1 VTATLAG
8 HRLRPV
14 PWPWLAVFAAG
25 WFLLTDLLAGGATD
39 PGEGVVRFRLLVFLL
54 GLGAAVLSAP
64 ETDPPRALL
73 RAAPVPLWRALA
85 LRLAGWLALGT
96 PPVLTLAVL
105 LDGTSGWT
113 AAGLAGAA
121 LPSFLLVSAAGFFA
135 ARASSALA
143 GGAAAG
149 AAVAALGLA
158 GRAWPELPLQ
168 LGSVPGAPH
177 WQASRALMV
186 VVAMLLVVATL
197 ALEQRTGRRPGPPRP
212 RAVAPRVRPPAGS
225 RARP

>member
-1 VTATLAG
+1 VTAALAR

-14 PWPWLAVFAAG
+14 PWGWLAVLAAG
-25 WFLLTDLLAGGATD
+25 WSLLAHRLATATTD
-39 PGEGVVRFRLLVFLL
+39 PGVGVGRFRLAAFLL

-64 ETDPPRALL
+64 ETDPARDVL

-96 PPVLTLAVL
+96 PPVLVLAVL
-105 LDGTSGWT
+105 LDGTGGWT

-121 LPSFLLVSAAGFFA
+121 LPSFLLVSAAAFFA
-135 ARASSALA
+135 ARATSALA
-143 GGAAAG
+143 GGAAAI

-158 GRAWPELPLQ
+158 GRVWPELPLE

-186 VVAMLLVVATL
+186 AVSLPLVVATL
-197 ALEQRTGRRPGPPRP
+197 AVEH
-212 RAVAPRVRPPAGS
+212 

>member
-54 GLGAAVLSAP
+54 GLGAA
-64 ETDPPRALL
+64 
-73 RAAPVPLWRALA
+73 VPLWRALA